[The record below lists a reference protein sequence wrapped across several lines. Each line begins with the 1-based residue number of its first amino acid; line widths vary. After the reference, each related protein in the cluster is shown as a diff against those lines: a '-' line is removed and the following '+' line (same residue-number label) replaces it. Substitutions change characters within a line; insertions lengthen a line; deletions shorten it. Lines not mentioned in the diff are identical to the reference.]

1 MGCINNSNISFYVR
15 VLTYVLAR
23 ILIRI
28 NICFN
33 HSKGDPRDGI
43 KFPKTQL
50 VLREDRLLLC
60 LGRQIALFFGLAD
73 YLLSVLS
80 GFD

>member
-1 MGCINNSNISFYVR
+1 
-15 VLTYVLAR
+15 VLAR

-43 KFPKTQL
+43 NFPKSKAA
-50 VLREDRLLLC
+50 LREDRLFLFP
-60 LGRQIALFFGLAD
+60 GKQQIARFIGLAD
-73 YLLSVLS
+73 YPLSVLS